1 VTEPVART
9 SVRRTVRVAVALVLG
24 QALLCA
30 LIGWL
35 TFGSGHAHPRGPV
48 PTSEPLAGKPLVI
61 PPPVV
66 VPPPR
71 PPRPSAEP
79 SVTKK
84 VRTASPSE
92 RPSTRPPSS
101 PTSTPARS
109 PVRQASPT
117 GQPALALP
125 TPPTADPVQS
135 PVKVL
140 DVCAPEDAI
149 GLTAEGVPVT
159 CVLGRDGN
167 LRWQIN

>member
-9 SVRRTVRVAVALVLG
+9 SVRRTVRVAVALILG
-24 QALLCA
+24 QAVLCA
-30 LIGWL
+30 VIGWV
-35 TFGSGHAHPRGPV
+35 TFGSGHAQPRGPV
-48 PTSEPLAGKPLVI
+48 PTTEPLAGKPLVI

-71 PPRPSAEP
+71 PPQPSAEP
-79 SVTKK
+79 SVSKK
-84 VRTASPSE
+84 VRRASPSE
-92 RPSTRPPSS
+92 RPSTRPSSS
-101 PTSTPARS
+101 PTTTPARS

-125 TPPTADPVQS
+125 TPPTAGPVQS

-140 DVCAPEDAI
+140 DVCAPADAI
-149 GLTAEGVPVT
+149 GLTAEGVSVT
-159 CVLGRDGN
+159 CVLGGDGT